1 VGVQAKQKF
10 KVKNDSR
17 IAVEYEW
24 RVPEKYENEV
34 SFDPN
39 RALLQ
44 PNETIEVCANFTPLK
59 KKEYQ
64 ISVPL
69 FARNLFEQKR
79 NQIGFHNP
87 GSASLIEMQTESIT
101 SLNSYKTATKSIMII
116 GAGSDGSIKIS
127 PEKLDF
133 GTITVGFSKTLSV
146 VITNSSNCNL
156 YVELKMAQA
165 NEESSQNKSLV
176 QQILSECFRFDNHQ
190 GIVNA
195 KSKKKVNITFKPNQ
209 RFEFDTNLVCIARD
223 KMAQDLFNSIK
234 AQGLEAASKIGGQ
247 VEKSSI

>member
-1 VGVQAKQKF
+1 MGVQAKQKF

-34 SFDPN
+34 SFEPN

-234 AQGLEAASKIGGQ
+234 AQG
-247 VEKSSI
+247 

>member
-87 GSASLIEMQTESIT
+87 GSASLVEMQTESIT

-234 AQGLEAASKIGGQ
+234 AQG
-247 VEKSSI
+247 

>member
-87 GSASLIEMQTESIT
+87 GSASLVEMQTESIT

-234 AQGLEAASKIGGQ
+234 A
-247 VEKSSI
+247 

>member
-1 VGVQAKQKF
+1 MGVQAKQKF

-87 GSASLIEMQTESIT
+87 GSASLVEMQTESIT

-234 AQGLEAASKIGGQ
+234 A
-247 VEKSSI
+247 